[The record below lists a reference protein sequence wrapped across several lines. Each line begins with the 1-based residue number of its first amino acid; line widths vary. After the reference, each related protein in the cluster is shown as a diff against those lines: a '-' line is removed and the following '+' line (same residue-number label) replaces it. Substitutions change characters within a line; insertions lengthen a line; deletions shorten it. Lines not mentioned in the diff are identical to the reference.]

1 MVAVELVGD
10 RRSDPGIILKT
21 EPPDLLIGYKQGV
34 KETKKLRMV
43 LIFFGLRH

>member
-21 EPPDLLIGYKQGV
+21 EPPDLLISYKQGV
-34 KETKKLRMV
+34 KETKKLRTV